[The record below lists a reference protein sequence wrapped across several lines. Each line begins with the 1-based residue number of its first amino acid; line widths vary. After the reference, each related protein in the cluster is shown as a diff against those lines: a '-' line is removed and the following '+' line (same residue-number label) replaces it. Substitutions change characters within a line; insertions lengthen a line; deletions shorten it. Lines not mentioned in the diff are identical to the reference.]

1 MEFKE
6 LYHSILK
13 EYPDILTVEDMSKA
27 LGISTKTGYKLL
39 KNNKISSMRI
49 GRSYRIAKVHLL
61 SFLKVN
67 GKLI

>member
-39 KNNKISSMRI
+39 RNNKISSMRI

>member
-6 LYHSILK
+6 LYNNILK

-39 KNNKISSMRI
+39 KNKKISSMKI
-49 GRSYRIAKVHLL
+49 GRSYRITKVNLL
-61 SFLKVN
+61 SFLKIN
-67 GKLI
+67 GRLA

>member
-6 LYHSILK
+6 LYNNILK

-39 KNNKISSMRI
+39 KNKKISSMKI
-49 GRSYRIAKVHLL
+49 GRSYRITKVNLL
-61 SFLKVN
+61 SFLKIN
-67 GKLI
+67 GKLA

>member
-39 KNNKISSMRI
+39 RNNNISSMKI

-61 SFLKVN
+61 SFLKLN
-67 GKLI
+67 GKIV

>member
-39 KNNKISSMRI
+39 RNNKIASMRI

>member
-1 MEFKE
+1 MEFNE
-6 LYHSILK
+6 LYRSILK
-13 EYPDILTVEDMSKA
+13 EYPDVLTVEDMSKA

-39 KNNKISSMRI
+39 RNNKISSMKI
-49 GRSYRIAKVHLL
+49 GKSYRIAKVHLL

>member
-39 KNNKISSMRI
+39 RNNKISSMRI

-67 GKLI
+67 VKHI

>member
-27 LGISTKTGYKLL
+27 LGISTKSGYKLL
-39 KNNKISSMRI
+39 RNNKISSMRI

>member
-1 MEFKE
+1 MDFKE

-39 KNNKISSMRI
+39 RNNKISSMKI

-67 GKLI
+67 GKVV

>member
-6 LYHSILK
+6 LYHNILK
-13 EYPDILTVEDMSKA
+13 EYPDILTVEDMSEA

-39 KNNKISSMRI
+39 RNNKIFSMRI